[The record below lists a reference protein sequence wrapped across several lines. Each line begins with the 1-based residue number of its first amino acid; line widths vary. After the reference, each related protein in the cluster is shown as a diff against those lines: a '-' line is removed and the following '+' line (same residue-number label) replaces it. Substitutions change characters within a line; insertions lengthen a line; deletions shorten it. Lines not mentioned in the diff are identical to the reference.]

1 MMTTPGGPVRTKR
14 RKLLGIA
21 GGALVLVGVVLGGA
35 TPADAHAELIETRP
49 ANGEVLDTAPTE
61 VFLRFSETIEI
72 PDRALEVFGETGD
85 QVDTGEVGH
94 VDGDGATLGV
104 ELPALDDGAYVVTW
118 RVGSSDSHPIQGAFT
133 FRIGEGSQDEA
144 TALMA
149 RLVASS
155 GGDTTVGFLYGVD
168 RFLGFAGMVLLV
180 GGALFVVG
188 LWPAGAGD
196 RRVRRLLAGAW
207 ITVTVATVLAF
218 GLQAAYTA
226 GESLSGVVDPSV
238 VGDVFDTRAGRV
250 WLVRL
255 LLLVIVVGLRKKL
268 LPIPAP
274 GPGSA
279 RATTLSA
286 SASTSVD
293 EGTGD
298 AAGSGGT
305 ATGSGSGTG
314 PEVGPAAA
322 DRFTPTLIGVLVLGL
337 GLLATISVAGHAGA
351 GDLVVLAMV
360 TDLVHLLGVSFW
372 LGGLVLLLLIVL
384 RRPPAAVADVV
395 GTGSEQRA
403 SAAVQRVVNEFSA
416 LALVAIAAIVASGVV
431 QGWRQVGTLGALT
444 GTTYGRLLIA
454 KVVLF
459 ALIMVGAYVSRSM
472 VRRRTAQAPTGP
484 SVGALR
490 RSVGAEVAIAVVVL
504 GITALLVNTVPAED
518 DYDPSFS
525 ADVHGAALL
534 ARVEVDPV
542 KAGPSD
548 IVIDTLDHG
557 SNPIQPVDVTASLSL
572 PGRDIGPL
580 PLELVAD
587 GTGRYVAE
595 DTEIP
600 FPGAWELSI
609 DVRISEFEQE
619 TLKATLPV
627 K

>member
-1 MMTTPGGPVRTKR
+1 LRTKR

-21 GGALVLVGVVLGGA
+21 GAALTLVAVVLGGA
-35 TPADAHAELIETRP
+35 SPADAHAELIEARP

-61 VFLRFSETIEI
+61 VYLRFSETIEI
-72 PDRALEVFGETGD
+72 PDRALEVFGESGD
-85 QVDTGEVGH
+85 ELDTDQPGH

-104 ELPALDDGAYVVTW
+104 ALPALDDGAYVVTW
-118 RVGSSDSHPIQGAFT
+118 RVGSADSHPIQGAFT
-133 FRIGEGSQDEA
+133 FRIGAGSQDEA
-144 TALMA
+144 NALMA

-155 GGDTTVGFLYGVD
+155 GGDTTVGVLYGID
-168 RFLGFAGMVLLV
+168 RFADFAGMVLLV
-180 GGALFVVG
+180 GGALFVAG
-188 LWPAGAGD
+188 LWPAGAAD
-196 RRVRRLLAGAW
+196 RRVRRLLAGGW

-226 GESLSGVVDPSV
+226 GESLGGVVDPSV

-255 LLLVIVVGLRKKL
+255 LLLVIVVGLRNRL
-268 LPIPAP
+268 LPAPAP
-274 GPGSA
+274 AAPA

-293 EGTGD
+293 VDDAGGPGD
-298 AAGSGGT
+298 AAP
-305 ATGSGSGTG
+305 GSGSGA
-314 PEVGPAAA
+314 EVGPAAA
-322 DRFTPTLIGVLVLGL
+322 DRFTPALVGVVVLGL
-337 GLLATISVAGHAGA
+337 ALLATISLAGHAGA

-372 LGGLVLLLLIVL
+372 LGGLVLLLLVVL
-384 RRPPAAVADVV
+384 RRPAASLAAAGD
-395 GTGSEQRA
+395 GNGDTDGGSERRA
-403 SAAVQRVVNEFSA
+403 SGTVQRVVNEFSA
-416 LALVAIAAIVASGVV
+416 LALFAVAAIVVSGTV

-459 ALIMVGAYVSRSM
+459 ALIMAGAYLSRSM
-472 VRRRTAQAPTGP
+472 VRRRAAAEAGP

-490 RSVGAEVAIAVVVL
+490 RSVGAEVAIAAVVL
-504 GITALLVNTVPAED
+504 AVTALLVNTVPAED
-518 DYDPSFS
+518 AYDPSFS

-542 KAGPSD
+542 KAGPAD
-548 IVIDTLDHG
+548 IVVETLDHG
-557 SNPIQPVDVTASLSL
+557 SNPIQPLEVTASLSQ

-580 PLELVAD
+580 PIALEAD
-587 GTGRYVAE
+587 DTGTGRYVAE

-609 DVRISEFEQE
+609 DVRFSEFEQE
-619 TLKATLPV
+619 TLTTTIPV